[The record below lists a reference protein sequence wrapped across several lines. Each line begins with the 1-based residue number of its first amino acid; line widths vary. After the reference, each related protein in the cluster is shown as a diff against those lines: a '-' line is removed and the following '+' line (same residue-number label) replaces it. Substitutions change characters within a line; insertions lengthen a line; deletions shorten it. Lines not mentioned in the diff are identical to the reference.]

1 MELIKKSERKLH
13 LANTL
18 DKYRT
23 MFDSVKVVS
32 KGRYLKKKD
41 YDHGVMKGKL
51 TVHLDIYYV
60 ELDSNKLNFHD
71 KMYMIGD
78 TLGRICFMG
87 DVDFSEIKNWLDEK
101 GYMTEKDFYLNV
113 EGMSAEDYEE
123 WCNA

>member
-1 MELIKKSERKLH
+1 MELIKKSERKVQ

-18 DKYRT
+18 DIYRT
-23 MFDSVKVVS
+23 TFESAKITNN
-32 KGRYLKKKD
+32 GRYLKKKD
-41 YDHGVMKGKL
+41 YDYGTMKGKH
-51 TVHLDIYYV
+51 TIHLDIYYV
-60 ELDSNKLNFHD
+60 EINNDEFNIHD
-71 KMYMIGD
+71 KMYIIGD
-78 TLGRICFMG
+78 TLGRVCFRG